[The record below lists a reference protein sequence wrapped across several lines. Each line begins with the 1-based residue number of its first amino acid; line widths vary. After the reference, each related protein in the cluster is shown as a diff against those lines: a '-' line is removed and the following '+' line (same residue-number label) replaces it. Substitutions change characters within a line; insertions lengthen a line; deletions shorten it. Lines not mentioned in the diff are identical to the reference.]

1 MRGHAV
7 FCEVMRRQG
16 ANVAISYERSN
27 AFEIKNNIYVFGLQ
41 YITYKLRL

>member
-1 MRGHAV
+1 MHIPFV
-7 FCEVMRRQG
+7 FCEAERRQG

-41 YITYKLRL
+41 CVTYNL